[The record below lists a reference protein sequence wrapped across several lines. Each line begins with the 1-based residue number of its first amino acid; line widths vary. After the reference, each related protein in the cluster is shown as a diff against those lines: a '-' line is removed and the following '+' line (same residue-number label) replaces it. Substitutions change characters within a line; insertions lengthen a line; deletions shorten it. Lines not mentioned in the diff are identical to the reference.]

1 MDKGNS
7 NLVFGEEQILLG
19 NVSAKAEA
27 VVQRTK
33 FVTQLNINQFF
44 MSTNPTWSSG
54 KPVYITEVGIYD
66 EENNLVAVGKMNTPI
81 PKSGDGIVVLVVDMD
96 F

>member
-1 MDKGNS
+1 MNKGYS

-19 NVSAKAEA
+19 NVVTKAES
-27 VVQRTK
+27 VVHRTK

-44 MSTNPTWSSG
+44 ISTNPTWSS
-54 KPVYITEVGIYD
+54 KQPVYITEVGIYD
-66 EENNLVAVGKMNTPI
+66 TENNLVAIGKCNTPV